1 MTTIRIE
8 QALARA
14 KERGN
19 RVMKKELAERI
30 WPASNAETRR
40 VNINRLCSGM
50 TERICPE
57 WVVIICQM
65 LDCSADFLFGLKDE

>member
-1 MTTIRIE
+1 MTIRIE

-19 RVMKKELAERI
+19 RVMKKEIAERI
-30 WPASNAETRR
+30 WPTSNAETRR
-40 VNINRLCSGM
+40 VNITRLCNGM